1 MINKKL
7 ELSLSDNL
15 YSSFVRLS
23 EQTFSELLKSDH
35 LNVTREIYAYYAL
48 VKWLD
53 HNTELGKSTTSE
65 LHERLFANLRLNA
78 LNRDELE
85 FIVKHDKYVRANA
98 PLHATLKRHVYHN
111 GQANSQPV
119 LAQQQQPQ
127 QQQQQTVATPQ
138 QTAQQLQQIQSQTS
152 SLCVEDEVRS
162 NSSGLNSSGLGSSII
177 REVSSSAISSL
188 ARPSTI
194 PRDYLCHLTGDRFE
208 VSSLSIDRFLYIVL
222 NYKKFSLY
230 LGI

>member
-1 MINKKL
+1 
-7 ELSLSDNL
+7 
-15 YSSFVRLS
+15 
-23 EQTFSELLKSDH
+23 

-53 HNTELGKSTTSE
+53 YNTELGKSTTSE

-111 GQANSQPV
+111 GGQTNSQPV

-127 QQQQQTVATPQ
+127 QQQQTVTTPQ

-152 SLCVEDEVRS
+152 SLCVEDETRS
-162 NSSGLNSSGLGSSII
+162 NSSGVNSSGLGSSII

-208 VSSLSIDRFLYIVL
+208 VSSLSIMI
-222 NYKKFSLY
+222 S
-230 LGI
+230 ICP